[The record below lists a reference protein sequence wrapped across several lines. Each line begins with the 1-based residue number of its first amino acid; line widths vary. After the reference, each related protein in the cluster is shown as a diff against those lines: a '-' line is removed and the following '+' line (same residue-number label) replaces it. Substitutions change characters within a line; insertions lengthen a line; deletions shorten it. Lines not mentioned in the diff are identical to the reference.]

1 MLTLLLLVQLL
12 LVLVSNDPA
21 THENY
26 DKSIDRFFPVG
37 RSASIGQFFAAV
49 SPSNAAKRIGVPPLL
64 RTGSATV
71 AVPVSLLLFALA
83 VSKL

>member
-1 MLTLLLLVQLL
+1 LLGAAAVSLLLFAVSACSTAAVAVSLPLSLL
-12 LVLVSNDPA
+12 LIRCRCCRFA
-21 THENY
+21 AA
-26 DKSIDRFFPVG
+26 DRFF
-37 RSASIGQFFAAV
+37 AV
-49 SPSNAAKRIGVPPLL
+49 SPSNTKIIGVPPLL